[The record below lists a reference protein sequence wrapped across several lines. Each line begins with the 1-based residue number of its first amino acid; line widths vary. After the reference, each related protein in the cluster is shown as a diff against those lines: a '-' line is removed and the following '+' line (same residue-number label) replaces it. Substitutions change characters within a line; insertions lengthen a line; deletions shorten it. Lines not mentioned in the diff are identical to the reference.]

1 MSKSTNRRKSIA
13 IALAVLGVAGLSLA
27 SAAQLGLQGTA
38 SVQSGILA
46 VNADCQPQA
55 SKITVSFAAP
65 TLTTTAGITSY
76 ASAAVKLA
84 GIDSTAAGC
93 LNKNYK
99 LALLDV
105 NGALVATIDAEVTG
119 QISATN
125 ATPLTLAIPAGQDN
139 NIKTV
144 ALTIYS

>member
-27 SAAQLGLQGTA
+27 SAAQLNLTGTA

-46 VNADCQPQA
+46 VNADCQGSA
-55 SKITVSFAAP
+55 IAVTFSAP
-65 TLTTTAGITSY
+65 VRTGTTY
-76 ASAAVKLA
+76 ASATVDLA
-84 GIDSTAAGC
+84 GINNTASTGCAG
-93 LNKNYK
+93 KKYK
-99 LALLDV
+99 LALLDGS
-105 NGALVATIDAEVTG
+105 NAFVTG
-119 QISATN
+119 TTEQTGTIAAT
-125 ATPLTLAIPAGQDN
+125 ALSIAIPAGQDN